1 MKSVWIPI
9 GLLLIVANVLVV
21 GRLWRGGEE
30 LSRLR
35 PETHYQ
41 VSLRMETDLHGQP
54 ASIHTFLPVGDEIQ
68 TLTSERIESQH
79 FAYKFESQG
88 EDRSV
93 TWRTDDVT
101 GHESILYSATVDVRN
116 TLYDFSE
123 KTQMPVHLPSDVA
136 PFLAASETIQ
146 SDAPEIR
153 DHAAALL
160 IDIDET
166 STPMRVRKLYDFV
179 HLEIVGSDY
188 ENTLDAVTT
197 LRWREA
203 FCGGQSRLLIALLR
217 ASNIPARLVGGLIL
231 NRGVKRT
238 THVWVQAW
246 INGVWVPMDPLNGY
260 FAERPGHYLVLYHG
274 DKALFSRT
282 SNVNFQYSF
291 DVRPVRAAPD
301 EHLHTPS
308 ELLDEYGI
316 WNSFR
321 TAGVSLNLLRV
332 ILLLPVGVL
341 IVIFFRSVIGFTTF
355 GTFHPALLAVAF
367 RESGLAWGIA
377 LYVIILGAG
386 LIVRALLDRITLLH
400 TPRLALSLLL
410 VVAIILAVT
419 LISVAFG
426 NQAPANISMFPIAI
440 LAITI
445 ESSFTRWSEVG
456 AKRAALIFLQTL
468 IVISVVYLFLDLH
481 AIQTLIFTFP
491 EVLLVVGAAFLG
503 LGRYLGMRWF
513 EYSRFRWLLT
523 GERS

>member
-54 ASIHTFLPVGDEIQ
+54 ASIHTF
-68 TLTSERIESQH
+68 
-79 FAYKFESQG
+79 
-88 EDRSV
+88 
-93 TWRTDDVT
+93 
-101 GHESILYSATVDVRN
+101 
-116 TLYDFSE
+116 
-123 KTQMPVHLPSDVA
+123 
-136 PFLAASETIQ
+136 
-146 SDAPEIR
+146 
-153 DHAAALL
+153 
-160 IDIDET
+160 
-166 STPMRVRKLYDFV
+166 
-179 HLEIVGSDY
+179 
-188 ENTLDAVTT
+188 
-197 LRWREA
+197 
-203 FCGGQSRLLIALLR
+203 
-217 ASNIPARLVGGLIL
+217 
-231 NRGVKRT
+231 
-238 THVWVQAW
+238 
-246 INGVWVPMDPLNGY
+246 
-260 FAERPGHYLVLYHG
+260 
-274 DKALFSRT
+274 
-282 SNVNFQYSF
+282 
-291 DVRPVRAAPD
+291 
-301 EHLHTPS
+301 
-308 ELLDEYGI
+308 
-316 WNSFR
+316 
-321 TAGVSLNLLRV
+321 
-332 ILLLPVGVL
+332 LPVGVL

-468 IVISVVYLFLDLH
+468 
-481 AIQTLIFTFP
+481 
-491 EVLLVVGAAFLG
+491 
-503 LGRYLGMRWF
+503 M
-513 EYSRFRWLLT
+513 
-523 GERS
+523 